1 MCLGEHFSWERKSTE
16 EFKILDSDDVIIWCF
31 CGKRKIRFSHKN
43 SKEYCVLWVNCAI
56 KLLEERTAQRR
67 WEKKSVQWWSRHVYY
82 YYLRKFPDRNLSVCL
97 NHKIHPY
104 IYPPSPVLILKCSN
118 DSEFQ
123 VTELRVPRVSTKAVT
138 KFSQRDSQLI
148 QEKFLGKVTTFN
160 HRNKFGVFF
169 MKMKWKQFKG
179 CILQK
184 TPQELHIRE
193 RCVFFNDECLAH
205 LELRKTHYTPLMN
218 QQ

>member
-138 KFSQRDSQLI
+138 KFSQRKSFWGKWQPLI
-148 QEKFLGKVTTFN
+148 IEISLGFFYENEVKAIQGLYSTKNTPGIAYSWKMCFLQRWMFSTFGASKNTLHALDEPTVKFL
-160 HRNKFGVFF
+160 
-169 MKMKWKQFKG
+169 
-179 CILQK
+179 
-184 TPQELHIRE
+184 
-193 RCVFFNDECLAH
+193 
-205 LELRKTHYTPLMN
+205 
-218 QQ
+218 